1 MHHVIASTLAWWL
14 HCTLLPLLGFLPHRL
29 INECGS
35 LLKTAFAFLFETF
48 MTIGITDIIQTDG
61 VPAFVVEQVTREA
74 NLLCLKAAH

>member
-1 MHHVIASTLAWWL
+1 
-14 HCTLLPLLGFLPHRL
+14 
-29 INECGS
+29 